1 MRIRYSAIMYVYLA
15 ECALTLPGFHVQK
28 TEDYQDLQEKWNC
41 KRKQNRVFAVE
52 KPQPVRFFTFL
63 STRLAVQSLL
73 LVIKYAYGSCPR
85 YKDAMLVIF
94 SYIYTHLAPGPLRG
108 AKNRQA
114 SSGPSH
120 TQAKTTPRT
129 VDRVFICIPPLLII
143 HTRTWYLFT
152 FTHSPPSFRPV
163 TTTSC

>member
-1 MRIRYSAIMYVYLA
+1 MH
-15 ECALTLPGFHVQK
+15 LPCRDSTFRKQK
-28 TEDYQDLQEKWNC
+28 TTKIC
-41 KRKQNRVFAVE
+41 KKNGIANENKIGVFAVE

-143 HTRTWYLFT
+143 HTRT
-152 FTHSPPSFRPV
+152 
-163 TTTSC
+163 